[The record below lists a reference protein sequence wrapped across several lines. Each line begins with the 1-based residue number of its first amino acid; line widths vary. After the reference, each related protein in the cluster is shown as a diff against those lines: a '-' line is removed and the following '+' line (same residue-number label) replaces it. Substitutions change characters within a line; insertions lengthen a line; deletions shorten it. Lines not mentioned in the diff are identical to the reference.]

1 MRHHE
6 TEIKLQVRNPVAL
19 KRRLAELGFRPVRTR
34 HFERN
39 VLFDFPDLRLSRSR
53 CLLRLR
59 LVEGESR
66 LTFKGAPLRA
76 RRYKIRR
83 EIEATVGDGRRVKE
97 IFLRL
102 GLREIF
108 RYEKYRT
115 VFGRGR
121 RSKRGGAPELVYD
134 ETPIGNYLELEG
146 SRRWIDRVAR
156 QLGYGREDYIP
167 ASYATLYRQHC
178 LERGVKPGHMVF
190 TRPKY

>member
-6 TEIKLQVRNPVAL
+6 TEIKLQVRNPAAL
-19 KRRLAELGFRPVRTR
+19 KQRLAKLGFRPVRAR

-39 VLFDFPDLRLSRSR
+39 VLFDFPDLRLSKSQ

-59 LVEGESR
+59 FVEGESR

-76 RRYKIRR
+76 PRYKIRR

-97 IFLRL
+97 IFLQA
-102 GLREIF
+102 GLREMF

-115 VFGRGR
+115 VFGRAR
-121 RSKRGGAPELVYD
+121 RSKRAGAPELVYD

-146 SRRWIDRVAR
+146 SRRWIDGVAR
-156 QLGYGREDYIP
+156 QLGYGWQDYIP

-190 TRPKY
+190 ARPK

>member
-6 TEIKLQVRNPVAL
+6 TEIKLQVRNPTAL
-19 KRRLAELGFRPVRTR
+19 KRRLADLGFRPVRAR

-39 VLFDFPDLRLSRSR
+39 VLFDFPDLRLSRSQ

-59 LVEGESR
+59 FVEGESW
-66 LTFKGAPLRA
+66 LTFKAAPLRA

-83 EIEATVGDGRRVKE
+83 EIEARLGDGRRVKE

-115 VFGRGR
+115 VFGWGR
-121 RSKRGGAPELVYD
+121 RSKRAGAPELVYD
-134 ETPIGNYLELEG
+134 ETPIGDYLELEG
-146 SRRWIDRVAR
+146 SRRWIDEVAR
-156 QLGYGREDYIP
+156 QLGYRPEDYIP
-167 ASYATLYRQHC
+167 ASYAALYRRHC
-178 LERGVKPGHMVF
+178 LKRGVKPGHMVF
-190 TRPKY
+190 ARRK